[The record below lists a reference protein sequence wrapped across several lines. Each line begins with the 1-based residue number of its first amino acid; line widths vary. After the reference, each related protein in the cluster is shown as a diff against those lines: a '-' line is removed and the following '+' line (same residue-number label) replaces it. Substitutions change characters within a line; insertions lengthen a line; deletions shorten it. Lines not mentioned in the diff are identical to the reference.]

1 MTIRTAYKLIALFL
15 IIFWGAMLSG
25 LFQWL
30 GPKERVY
37 DCSMA
42 SFHPDV
48 PKDVK
53 QKCREVRA

>member
-1 MTIRTAYKLIALFL
+1 MSNRKVYALIALFL
-15 IIFWGAMLSG
+15 IVFWTA
-25 LFQWL
+25 FIWL
-30 GPKERVY
+30 GIQLAPKEKMI